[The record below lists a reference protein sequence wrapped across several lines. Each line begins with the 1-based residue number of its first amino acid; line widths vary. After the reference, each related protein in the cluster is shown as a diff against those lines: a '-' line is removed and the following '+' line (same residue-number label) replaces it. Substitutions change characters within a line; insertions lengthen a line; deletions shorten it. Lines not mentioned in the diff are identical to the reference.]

1 MRTYRAT
8 YSPEDNKLRL
18 YASERLDEATYRN
31 LRAEGFIWAPK
42 QKLFVAPKWSPSRED
57 ALLSLVA
64 DIEDEDTSLTD
75 RQEERAERF
84 DEYREK
90 RAEEAQE
97 TQERA
102 GSLPDV
108 YGHHDARKARKQAEK
123 AEQATKQ
130 AIRLW
135 ETASYWKSRA
145 AGALRHAKYKELP
158 GVRARRIK
166 GLQAEKR
173 AEEKAI
179 AHAQKYLNLYQDQE
193 AEKRQLKDGR
203 FLVRALLEA
212 SYNTG
217 LSFEDGRALKDGAMS
232 LEDAK
237 EKAIQHFYGVLKSS
251 TRTLN
256 HLENRLAYEIAM
268 LNEQGEGH
276 LIEKKSRPKQLPLVN
291 YRCESVTVP
300 ALYRRMET
308 ETLRQVEMTQAE
320 YKSIYSD
327 YKGTRIVDN
336 SHRVRT
342 ASIRQE
348 GKGPYTREHVCV
360 FLTDSK
366 THERPA
372 PIAIEPEPQTIRIPT
387 GSPYEPS
394 EEAKQIQA
402 LKDSLSKPREI
413 IIGDQLFPTPTHLCA
428 KMVGLADIQPGH
440 TVLEPSAGT
449 GNILKAL
456 PCVRPNGAIVAVE
469 LLQAAR
475 AGLELWADEVHTGD
489 FLSMNGSLGTF
500 DRILMNPPFKNGVD
514 TQHILH
520 AKSHLN
526 PGGRLVAICANGPR
540 QQEQLKPLADYWED
554 LPEGTFKEAGT
565 NVRTALLV
573 IGREEATL

>member
-1 MRTYRAT
+1 MQTYRAT

-18 YASERLDEATYRN
+18 YASERLDEATYRA
-31 LRAEGFIWAPK
+31 LRAEGFIWAPR
-42 QKLFVAPKWSPSRED
+42 QKLFVAPKWSPNRED
-57 ALLSLVA
+57 ALLSLVD
-64 DIEDEDTSLTD
+64 DIEDEDISLVD
-75 RQEERAERF
+75 RQAERSERF
-84 DEYREK
+84 TEHREK
-90 RAEEAQE
+90 RAEEAIE

-173 AEEKAI
+173 AEGKAI
-179 AHAQKYLNLYQDQE
+179 AHAQKYLNLYQDSE
-193 AEKRQLKDGR
+193 ADTKQLKDGR
-203 FLVRALLEA
+203 FLVRALLESA
-212 SYNTG
+212 YNTG
-217 LSFEDGRALKDGAMS
+217 LSYEDGRKLKDGAMS
-232 LEDAK
+232 LEEAK
-237 EKAIQHFYGVLKSS
+237 ALAIKHFYGVVCGS
-251 TRTLN
+251 TRILN

-276 LIEKKSRPKQLPLVN
+276 LIEKQARPKPLPLVN

-300 ALYRRMET
+300 ALYRRMEP
-308 ETLRQVEMTQAE
+308 ETLRQVEMTQAG
-320 YKSIYSD
+320 YRAIYSD

-342 ASIRQE
+342 AVTRQE

-372 PIAIEPEPQTIRIPT
+372 PITIEPELLTIRIPT
-387 GSPYEPS
+387 GTPYQPS
-394 EEAKQIQA
+394 EESKQIQA
-402 LKDSLSKPREI
+402 LKEGLSKPKEI
-413 IIGDQLFPTPTHLCA
+413 IIGDQLFPTPLHLCV
-428 KMVGLADIQPGH
+428 KMVGLANVQPGH

-456 PCVRPNGAIVAVE
+456 PCVRPNGAVVAVE

-475 AGLELWADEVHTGD
+475 KGLEPWADEVHTED
-489 FLSMNGSLGTF
+489 FLSLNGSLGLF
-500 DRILMNPPFKNGVD
+500 DRILMNPPFKNGID
-514 TQHILH
+514 IQHIIH
-520 AKSHLN
+520 AKAHLK

-540 QQEQLKPLADYWED
+540 QQERLKPLADYWED

-565 NVRTALLV
+565 NVNTALLV
-573 IGREEATL
+573 IEN